1 MLIAAKTRSRTN
13 TSARPAFT
21 LLEVLLAS
29 AIGVMLLG
37 GLYVAV
43 DVQLRQMHLGRR
55 ANEQTSLAR
64 NVLSKIAQD
73 ITGQLAPTL
82 STTITNSGST
92 SGSTTS
98 GAAST
103 AASTATTT
111 ATNVVQF
118 NIGVLGDS
126 QTLILSSNRVPKEN
140 LKAEILLNGDQ
151 VIGTSDLRRVMY
163 FMAGND
169 MGLARYELKSA
180 TSTDLLAYFALPPAV
195 PDETQ
200 YIIAEEIKSIQFSYF
215 DGTNWLDT
223 WDGSQPSQAA
233 NSDLVTPQGPPI
245 AIAIVIGVQT
255 DNPEMQDNK
264 PSTSSL
270 GGGNGLKMYR
280 RVVAIPT
287 ANGATITPAATAQ
300 GQ

>member
-1 MLIAAKTRSRTN
+1 VLKAGTVG
-13 TSARPAFT
+13 SARRATAPAGFT

-43 DVQLRQMHLGRR
+43 DVQLRQMHTGRR
-55 ANEQTSLAR
+55 ANEQTQLAR

-73 ITGQLAPTL
+73 ISGQLAPTL
-82 STTITNSGST
+82 STSITNSGST
-92 SGSTTS
+92 SGASGTS
-98 GAAST
+98 SAATGAA
-103 AASTATTT
+103 ATT
-111 ATNVVQF
+111 ASNVVQF
-118 NIGVLGDS
+118 NIGVLGDA
-126 QTLILSSNRVPKEN
+126 QTLILSSSRVPKEN

-163 FMAGND
+163 WIAGGD
-169 MGLARYELKSA
+169 AGLARYELKSA
-180 TSTDLLAYFALPPAV
+180 TSTDQLAYFALPPGV

-200 YIIAEEIKSIQFSYF
+200 YVIADEIKSIQFSYF
-215 DGTNWLDT
+215 DGTNWVDT
-223 WDGSQPSQAA
+223 WDGTQPSQAT

-255 DNPEMQDNK
+255 DDPEQQENK
-264 PSTSSL
+264 PSNSSL